1 MQTLKLSHR
10 QIQENIARAI
20 VDYRF
25 FIYEVF
31 AKSFDNFIGGRY
43 IDYLAYLYGNFPWLF
58 RVGARDH
65 FKSTGMYAKF
75 MHSLLCDAYT
85 GSENHYFSY
94 SESMS
99 KYHIGKIKDFIK
111 VNPYYDTLRD
121 LKPTAEGIIAYKWDD
136 APPDNPPIT
145 LEPHGLLTF
154 KRGIHCKRIF
164 IDDPLRDPE
173 NKLNP
178 TVIEKVNRV
187 FFTEL
192 LDMVM
197 KGGEAY
203 GVGTPQTWQDFFFDP
218 KIKQKFKV
226 VILPAI
232 IDEAQQKTLWPE
244 WMDYNE
250 LAQRRDMRGVK
261 IFNQE
266 FQCKPVYSENSY
278 FEERQIFHIIN
289 SDLINLP
296 YDVEPD
302 AEIKK
307 LLEVCDVYG
316 GLDIGK
322 KAHPSHFAVWLKLG
336 PDKWRQL
343 HSKFMDGWDY
353 AKQLEYCKKA
363 IQIFRINRLRYDN
376 TRGEFEGFK
385 EQGELPYQ
393 MEPIVFSTKT
403 KNGMAANLQKLV
415 NKTKINDKGEVE
427 DRALEMIDDI
437 RQINQILAVDNDLQA
452 IATPD
457 GHGDSFWSNALA
469 LGDEAQTRTME
480 YKPEGF

>member
-10 QIQENIARAI
+10 QIQENIARSI

-31 AKSFDNFIGGRY
+31 AKSFENFIGGRY
-43 IDYLAYLYGNFPWLF
+43 IDYLAWLYQNNPWLF

-65 FKSTGMYAKF
+65 FKSTGLYAKF
-75 MHSLLCDAYT
+75 MHALLVDAYT
-85 GSENHYFSY
+85 GSENQYFSY

-99 KYHIGKIKDFIK
+99 KYHINKIKNLVK
-111 VNPYYDTLRD
+111 LNPYYEGLRD
-121 LKPTAEGIIAYKWDD
+121 LKPTAESIIAYKWDD
-136 APPDNPPIT
+136 APPDAPPIT

-178 TVIEKVNRV
+178 LVIQKVNRV

-192 LDMVM
+192 LDMVI
-197 KGGEAY
+197 KGGEAH
-203 GVGTPQTWQDFFFDP
+203 GVGTPQTWQDFFFNP
-218 KIKQKFKV
+218 KIKKKFKV

-232 IDEAQQKTLWPE
+232 IDESDKKTLWPE
-244 WMDYNE
+244 WMDFEE
-250 LAQRRDMRGVK
+250 LEQRRDLRGVK

-278 FEERQIFHIIN
+278 FEEQQVFRIIN
-289 SDLINLP
+289 SDLINHPLQ
-296 YDVEPD
+296 EP
-302 AEIKK
+302 EPELKK

-322 KAHPSHFAVWLKLG
+322 KAHPSHLAVWIKLA
-336 PDKWRQL
+336 PNKWRQL
-343 HSKFMDGWDY
+343 HQKFMDGWDY
-353 AKQLEYCKKA
+353 SKQLEYCNDVIKY
-363 IQIFRINRLRYDN
+363 FRINRLQYDN
-376 TRGEFEGFK
+376 TRGEFESFK
-385 EQGELPYQ
+385 EQGLLPYE
-393 MEPIVFSTKT
+393 MEPVIFSQKT

-427 DRALEMIDDI
+427 DRALEMIDDL

-469 LGDEAQTRTME
+469 LEDTAQTRTFE
-480 YKPEGF
+480 NKPDGF